1 MTDAPDIKAEF
12 RLKPERPAVT
22 RLSRKVLIGLAG
34 VSTLAVLGTVI
45 WALDG
50 NRKRDEAP
58 KELYTTDNRPT
69 PDGLNQ
75 LPADYTALPPPEIP
89 QLGPPLPGDLGGPIL
104 SAQERGV
111 AVTVPTIETQ
121 GIDRE
126 EQARLAEFEAARLSR
141 LFVSTNS
148 RETQALG
155 QTALPVTGLGVLS
168 ALPEQPLPADP
179 NAVQNVQERKLAFL
193 NGAGDKRAVS
203 IEQLM
208 DPASPFLLQAG
219 SIIPAALIT
228 GIRSDLPGQITAQ
241 VTSPVYDS
249 PTGNYLL
256 IPQGARLI
264 GRYDSEVAFGQ
275 SRVLLVWD
283 RLILPNGKSI
293 ILDNQPGTDLSGF
306 AGLEDEVDY
315 HWDRIF
321 QAALLS
327 TLLGASAEFGSSNDE
342 SDLLAALRGSAQDSI
357 KKTGQQLVQNQIDVQ
372 PTLTI
377 RPGFP
382 VRILVNRD
390 LVLEPYDQ

>member
-50 NRKRDEAP
+50 NQKRDEAP

-69 PDGLNQ
+69 PDSLNQ
-75 LPADYTALPPPEIP
+75 LPADYTALPPPEVP

-111 AVTVPTIETQ
+111 AVTVPTIQTQ

-126 EQARLAEFEAARLSR
+126 EQARLAEIEAARLSR
-141 LFVSTNS
+141 LFVSTNT
-148 RETQALG
+148 RETQTVE
-155 QTALPVTGLGVLS
+155 QVALPVTGLGVLS
-168 ALPEQPLPADP
+168 GLQEQPLPADP
-179 NAVQNVQERKLAFL
+179 NAVQNTQERKLAFL
-193 NGAGDKRAVS
+193 NAAGDKRAVS
-203 IEQLM
+203 AEQLM

-342 SDLLAALRGSAQDSI
+342 SDLLAALRGSGQDSI

-390 LVLEPYDQ
+390 LILEPYDE

>member
-12 RLKPERPAVT
+12 RLKPQRPAVT

-111 AVTVPTIETQ
+111 AVTVPTIQTE
-121 GIDRE
+121 GIDRD
-126 EQARLAEFEAARLSR
+126 EQARLAEIEAARLSR
-141 LFVSTNS
+141 LFISTNT
-148 RETQALG
+148 RETQTVG
-155 QTALPVTGLGVLS
+155 QVALPVTGLGVLS
-168 ALPEQPLPADP
+168 GLPEQPLPVDP
-179 NAVQNVQERKLAFL
+179 NAVQNMQERKLAFL

-203 IEQLM
+203 AEQLM
-208 DPASPFLLQAG
+208 DAASPYILQAG

-306 AGLEDEVDY
+306 AGLEDQIDY

-342 SDLLAALRGSAQDSI
+342 SDLLAALRSSGQDTI
-357 KKTGQQLVQNQIDVQ
+357 QKTGQQLVQNQIDVQ

>member
-1 MTDAPDIKAEF
+1 M
-12 RLKPERPAVT
+12 
-22 RLSRKVLIGLAG
+22 
-34 VSTLAVLGTVI
+34 
-45 WALDG
+45 
-50 NRKRDEAP
+50 
-58 KELYTTDNRPT
+58 
-69 PDGLNQ
+69 
-75 LPADYTALPPPEIP
+75 
-89 QLGPPLPGDLGGPIL
+89 
-104 SAQERGV
+104 
-111 AVTVPTIETQ
+111 AVTVPTIQTQ

-126 EQARLAEFEAARLSR
+126 EQARLAEIEAARLSR
-141 LFVSTNS
+141 LFVSTNT
-148 RETQALG
+148 RETQTVE
-155 QTALPVTGLGVLS
+155 QVALPVTGLGVLS
-168 ALPEQPLPADP
+168 GLQEQPLPADP
-179 NAVQNVQERKLAFL
+179 NAVQNTQERKLAFL
-193 NGAGDKRAVS
+193 NAAGDKRAVS
-203 IEQLM
+203 AEQLM

-342 SDLLAALRGSAQDSI
+342 SDLLAALRGSGQDSI

-390 LVLEPYDQ
+390 LILEPYDE

>member
-1 MTDAPDIKAEF
+1 M
-12 RLKPERPAVT
+12 
-22 RLSRKVLIGLAG
+22 
-34 VSTLAVLGTVI
+34 
-45 WALDG
+45 
-50 NRKRDEAP
+50 
-58 KELYTTDNRPT
+58 
-69 PDGLNQ
+69 
-75 LPADYTALPPPEIP
+75 
-89 QLGPPLPGDLGGPIL
+89 
-104 SAQERGV
+104 
-111 AVTVPTIETQ
+111 
-121 GIDRE
+121 
-126 EQARLAEFEAARLSR
+126 
-141 LFVSTNS
+141 
-148 RETQALG
+148 
-155 QTALPVTGLGVLS
+155 
-168 ALPEQPLPADP
+168 
-179 NAVQNVQERKLAFL
+179 QERKLAFL
-193 NGAGDKRAVS
+193 NSDGDKRAVS
-203 IEQLM
+203 IEQLT
-208 DPASPFLLQAG
+208 DPASPYLLQAG

-228 GIRSDLPGQITAQ
+228 GIRSYLPGQITAQ

-293 ILDNQPGTDLSGF
+293 ILDNQPGTVLSGF

-327 TLLGASAEFGSSNDE
+327 TLLGASAEFGSSDDE
-342 SDLLAALRGSAQDSI
+342 SDLLAALRSSGQDTI

>member
-50 NRKRDEAP
+50 NRKREEIP

-111 AVTVPTIETQ
+111 AVTVPTIQTQ

-126 EQARLAEFEAARLSR
+126 EQARLAEIEAARLSR
-141 LFVSTNS
+141 LFISTNS
-148 RETQALG
+148 REAQATG
-155 QTALPVTGLGVLS
+155 QVALPVTGLGILS
-168 ALPEQPLPADP
+168 GLPEQPLPVDP
-179 NAVQNVQERKLAFL
+179 NAVQNMQERKLAFL
-193 NGAGDKRAVS
+193 NSDGDKRAVS
-203 IEQLM
+203 AEQLM
-208 DPASPFLLQAG
+208 DPASPYLLQAG

-256 IPQGARLI
+256 IPLGARLI

-327 TLLGASAEFGSSNDE
+327 TLLGAGAEFGSSNDE
-342 SDLLAALRGSAQDSI
+342 SDLLAALRSSGQDTI
-357 KKTGQQLVQNQIDVQ
+357 QKTGEQLVQNQIDVQ